1 MKHTVAFVL
10 VLALVLFTGYYSV
23 NIYEF
28 FSGSSRPETRLRRN
42 VQDYGSAYIS
52 GEETGFNPMELIENA
67 GSSASNYSEQNYFD
81 TSSSNFIKD
90 ICAALLSVISHYD
103 IRAQITPDM
112 GKKLASGLKIENG
125 YIYTEKFAYTNVR
138 NETRYLDCILTSG
151 DLRIVYL
158 RFYSDEEIQ
167 VSAEETDEALK
178 EFDSMSRQFYYSV
191 ENEVNTAYNYVES
204 RGICLDKQFDISDR
218 YHAYDAC
225 YESYLSTYS
234 IIKECISNDNQLCL
248 FWIIPAFLMPTVFN
262 NNENLFSAVSV
273 AHICERMIYSSDISD
288 MEYTAYQGRI
298 YQNVFFDNRRLIT
311 IYNIRDRCIE
321 GFYAPTSNN

>member
-1 MKHTVAFVL
+1 MRRMKRTIAFVL

-23 NIYEF
+23 NIYEL
-28 FSGSSRPETRLRRN
+28 FSDSSRLETRLRRN
-42 VQDYGSAYIS
+42 VQDYGAAYIS

-67 GSSASNYSEQNYFD
+67 DGSESYSYDDSQSYNVK
-81 TSSSNFIKD
+81 N
-90 ICAALLSVISHYD
+90 ICAALLTVISHYD
-103 IRAQITPDM
+103 IRAQITPDI
-112 GKKLASGLKIENG
+112 GKKLASEFKIENG

-138 NETRYLDCILTSG
+138 NETRYLDCILTRG

-178 EFDSMSRQFYYSV
+178 EFDSMSRAFYYSV
-191 ENEVNTAYNYVES
+191 EKEIDTAYKYVES
-204 RGICLDKQFDISDR
+204 RGGCLDKQLDISNC
-218 YHAYDAC
+218 YSIYDVC
-225 YESYLSTYS
+225 YDSYLSTYF
-234 IIKECISNDNQLCL
+234 IVKESISNDNQLSL
-248 FWIIPAFLMPTVFN
+248 FWIIPAFLMTTVFN
-262 NNENLFSAVSV
+262 CNYDLISAMSV
-273 AHICERMIYSSDISD
+273 AHICEKMIYSSDISE

-321 GFYAPTSNN
+321 GFYAPSSNY